1 MSDTLLIGVLLVDK
15 VDGSQIGFIQ
25 FDSSGVMVYQIIK
38 AGMHVFAFKP
48 IDRLLNEQWLK
59 EPLYKKHA
67 TSMDEN
73 SKLPDEILEQEA
85 NNCADFLNSLES
97 PLMLDSYLVK
107 ALAVAVPIEVQ
118 TIPEV
123 AKKIPPVKKKY
134 KSKST
139 GSTASNMKLTLSACD
154 PHARKIFE
162 AMVRGWKEAGGTV
175 VSRKP
180 GRIFLILSTKAHAIG
195 KSARR
200 PHNFNLAVLASPR
213 GKQGARIQV
222 TWNLGDTNRS
232 WAYLDC
238 IPDVVAGFEKTA
250 ASLPGFVQTYITYLM
265 IDKEFKSLH
274 AKMLLDAMKAVKD
287 TEAKAQ

>member
-1 MSDTLLIGVLLVDK
+1 MSDTLLIGVLLMDK
-15 VDGSQIGFIQ
+15 TDGSQIGFIK

-38 AGMHVFAFKP
+38 AEMHVFAFKP

-59 EPLYKKHA
+59 EPLYKKHSK
-67 TSMDEN
+67 SMDEN
-73 SKLPDEILEQEA
+73 SKLPEKILEQEA
-85 NNCADFLNSLES
+85 KNCADFLNSLES
-97 PLMLDSYLVK
+97 PLMLGGYLVE
-107 ALAVAVPIEVQ
+107 ALAVATPIEVQ
-118 TIPEV
+118 TIAEV

-154 PHARKIFE
+154 THARKIFE

-180 GRIFLILSTKAHAIG
+180 GRIFLILSTKAHATAKI
-195 KSARR
+195 ARR

-213 GKQGARIQV
+213 GGKRAHIQV
-222 TWNLGDTNRS
+222 SWELGDTSRS
-232 WAYLDC
+232 WGYLDC
-238 IPDVVAGFEKTA
+238 IPEVVAQFEKTIS
-250 ASLPGFVQTYITYLM
+250 SLPGFVKTYISCLM

-274 AKMLLDAMKAVKD
+274 TKILLDAMKVVMDA
-287 TEAKAQ
+287 EAKAP